1 MSSSPAG
8 APFLLLNSEW
18 HFMGHVTFSKIRQ
31 FCQTIHAYVISM
43 LITAIDWFFFIDGK
57 LVVNSNLLHNSKSTY
72 SLALTLTDGQ
82 NTVTGQTIAVT
93 IVSKLSS
100 SLNLLPVCKYKASVL
115 HDLNINCC
123 YFIFFTDINNKPV
136 LTNVRSLTVMENTS
150 PATSIYTFSASDPD
164 PLDTL
169 TFAAS
174 FSHGEGSSLFELDK
188 TSNC

>member
-1 MSSSPAG
+1 MI
-8 APFLLLNSEW
+8 
-18 HFMGHVTFSKIRQ
+18 V
-31 FCQTIHAYVISM
+31 
-43 LITAIDWFFFIDGK
+43 FIDGK

-100 SLNLLPVCKYKASVL
+100 SLNLLSVCKYKTSVL
-115 HDLNINCC
+115 HQLNITS
-123 YFIFFTDINNKPV
+123 FFTDINNKPV
-136 LTNVRSLTVMENTS
+136 LTNVRSLTVMENTP